1 VSVPRERTE
10 ATVSTPGQALAGKV
24 AVVTGGGR
32 NVGEAIALRFAREGA
47 RVAVVDL
54 DKDRAQRTVDLIEV
68 EVPGAGA
75 AFVCDVSEK
84 DSVREMAAAVVE
96 TFGGVD
102 VLVNN
107 VAITDRGATVL
118 DLDEDEWDRVI
129 KVTLTSVFLCTKYV
143 GRRMVETGRGGSVIT
158 IGSTSGYRAR
168 PNATAY
174 PAAKAAVINLTRSF
188 AAQLAPFGIRANS
201 VTPNKVG
208 SPVGQDVEP
217 DDRKRRNLVGRG
229 GRPEDIANAVLFL
242 ASEES
247 GFIDATDLVVDGGV
261 LNGPMD

>member
-1 VSVPRERTE
+1 MTQGKLE
-10 ATVSTPGQALAGKV
+10 GKV

-32 NVGEAIALRFAREGA
+32 NVGEAIAARFAREGA
-47 RVAVVDL
+47 KVAVVDL
-54 DKDRAQRTVDLIEV
+54 DKERAQRTVDAIAA
-68 EVPGAGA
+68 EVPDSAV
-75 AFVCDVSEK
+75 AFVCDVSDKE
-84 DSVREMAAAVVE
+84 SVKEMAAAVVE

-118 DLDEDEWDRVI
+118 DLDEDEWDRVL

-143 GRRMVETGRGGSVIT
+143 GQRIVDTGRGGSIIN

-217 DDRKRRNLVGRG
+217 EDRKRRNLVGRG
-229 GRPEDIANAVLFL
+229 AQPLDIANAVLFL

-247 GFIDATDLVVDGGV
+247 GFVDATDLVVDGGV
-261 LNGPMD
+261 LHGPMD

>member
-1 VSVPRERTE
+1 VR
-10 ATVSTPGQALAGKV
+10 LAGKV

-32 NVGEAIALRFAREGA
+32 NVGEAIAVRFAQEGA

-54 DKDRAQRTVDLIEV
+54 DGERAQRTVDLV
-68 EVPGAGA
+68 EKEAPGAA
-75 AFVCDVSEK
+75 VAVVCDVS
-84 DSVREMAAAVVE
+84 DSASVQRMADAVIE
-96 TFGGVD
+96 AFGGVD

-118 DLDEDEWDRVI
+118 DLDEAEWDRVL

-143 GRRMVETGRGGSVIT
+143 GQKMVETGRGGSVIN

-217 DDRKRRNLVGRG
+217 EDRKRRNLVGRG
-229 GRPEDIANAVLFL
+229 AQPLDIANAVLLL

-247 GFIDATDLVVDGGV
+247 GFVDATDLVVDGGV
-261 LNGPMD
+261 LHGPMD